1 MAQAA
6 YQKSR
11 CEKEKER
18 FECGADARQERRL
31 MTQQRA
37 LSEIRPMSA
46 AGLSLPNGR
55 SKRGESLEPHKRS
68 AKFWPC
74 SARSNLPLVLVERVE
89 VSHAARFEII
99 AVNDG

>member
-1 MAQAA
+1 MCRAAVSKSACLLMAQAA

-46 AGLSLPNGR
+46 AGLEQACRADTMERLMP
-55 SKRGESLEPHKRS
+55 
-68 AKFWPC
+68 AC
-74 SARSNLPLVLVERVE
+74 SQGFRQSGG
-89 VSHAARFEII
+89 F
-99 AVNDG
+99 

>member
-6 YQKSR
+6 YQKSK

-46 AGLSLPNGR
+46 AGLLLQKMKRLNSTVHSLVKPR
-55 SKRGESLEPHKRS
+55 MP
-68 AKFWPC
+68 
-74 SARSNLPLVLVERVE
+74 V
-89 VSHAARFEII
+89 
-99 AVNDG
+99 

>member
-46 AGLSLPNGR
+46 AGLLR
-55 SKRGESLEPHKRS
+55 EFEST
-68 AKFWPC
+68 F
-74 SARSNLPLVLVERVE
+74 
-89 VSHAARFEII
+89 AA
-99 AVNDG
+99 